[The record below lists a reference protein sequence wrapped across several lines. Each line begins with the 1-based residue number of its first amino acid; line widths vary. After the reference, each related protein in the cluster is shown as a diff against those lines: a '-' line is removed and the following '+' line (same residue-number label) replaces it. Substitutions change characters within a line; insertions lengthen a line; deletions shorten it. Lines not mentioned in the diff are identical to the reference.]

1 MPLSSDLEQVATA
14 AARGVRARARTPV
27 RPPSFE
33 LRMMTP
39 ALVLL
44 AALSLLPFLML
55 VYMGFTEVKLL
66 GGLRFEYAGVDNW
79 QRLLTDPDVRAS
91 WLVSFVYLVLTLGAE
106 MLLGVVTALVL
117 YRITRGRGLV
127 FALVLLPMFLAPI
140 IVGLLGRFLTDSTIG
155 LYAWVLR
162 GLGFEGDVLG
172 NGTTALIAVVAMDV
186 WQWTPLV
193 ALITL
198 AGLSAVPQPLLEA
211 AAVDGAGYWQT
222 LRSVVFPTIQGVLLV
237 ALLVRAM
244 DAVRFFDIITIT
256 TNGGPADA
264 TKIIP
269 IRLYETAFRFR
280 EIGYASVIGLVML
293 LFSIILANVFVGVL
307 GRKGLTK

>member
-1 MPLSSDLEQVATA
+1 MSSDLNQVAGA
-14 AARGVRARARTPV
+14 AAGTGVRARSRTPV
-27 RPPSFE
+27 RLPGFE
-33 LRMMTP
+33 MRMMTP

-44 AALSLLPFLML
+44 AALSLLPFLTL
-55 VYMGFTEVKLL
+55 IYMGFTEVKLL
-66 GGLRFEYAGVDNW
+66 GGLRFEYAGLDNW
-79 QRLLTDPDVRAS
+79 QRLLTDPDVRSS
-91 WLVSFVYLVLTLGAE
+91 WIVSLIYLVLTLGAE
-106 MLLGVVTALVL
+106 MFLGIVVALVL

-140 IVGLLGRFLTDSTIG
+140 IVGLLGRFLTDYTIG
-155 LYAWVLR
+155 LYAWALR
-162 GLGFEGDVLG
+162 GLGFEGDVLA
-172 NGTTALIAVVAMDV
+172 NGTTALLAVVGMDV

-222 LRSVVFPTIQGVLLV
+222 LRSVVFPTIRGVLLV

>member
-1 MPLSSDLEQVATA
+1 MASDLKVVGTTA
-14 AARGVRARARTPV
+14 RQGVRDRSGSRTLL

-33 LRMMTP
+33 MRMMLP
-39 ALVLL
+39 ALLVL
-44 AALSLLPFLML
+44 AALSLLPFLTL
-55 VYMGFTEVKLL
+55 IYMSFTEVKLL
-66 GGLRFEYAGVDNW
+66 GGLRFEPAGLENW
-79 QRLLTDPDVRAS
+79 QRLFTDPDVRAS
-91 WLVSFVYLVLTLGAE
+91 WVVSLIYLVLTLGLE
-106 MLLGVVTALVL
+106 MLGGILVALVL
-117 YRITRGRGLV
+117 YQITRGRGLL

-140 IVGLLGRFLTDSTIG
+140 IVGLLGRFLTDYTIG

-172 NGTTALIAVVAMDV
+172 EGSTAMIAVVAMDA

-198 AGLSAVPQPLLEA
+198 AGLTAVPQPLFEA
-211 AAVDGAGYWQT
+211 ASVDGAGYWQT
-222 LRSVVFPTIQGVLLV
+222 LRSVVLPTIKGVLLV

-293 LFSIILANVFVGVL
+293 LFSIILANVFVGIL